1 MEEVGQLFKGVLLTA
16 VGLVI
21 IYESY
26 IYNLLDIIMLIG
38 ILTLFVGVIMLVM
51 LFLTLDLDKQ
61 SKIVK
66 YTKSSLNQKKNNLQN
81 ETRTIASL
89 DNSYNNE
96 SIFTTINKQFAE
108 RFNTP
113 TNNPKAVLRTNSKNI
128 WDESLFDFENK
139 EHKIE
144 SAKNISLSP
153 SKDVPNRENSHKI
166 GIMPNEM
173 EKHTQARQFNFTPN
187 YEKPMRVT
195 RKPKKRDVPLNYVK
209 TPEMHEKMPETI
221 TPIYAEQR
229 ENNLVN
235 NEKESLFKEPSVISN
250 VNNKKIVDDS
260 NNIIPKSTRST
271 ALTEFT
277 KTNVTE
283 RKQSQNIPLKTVKN
297 NVLENNQES
306 KDTRL
311 KKSYV
316 ICNQGI
322 MTSQEAF
329 EQIAKHAKEDIL
341 LEAPSIK
348 DLGNDFLADICKLNS
363 KVIIQEFN
371 IKDTS
376 YILLLTSLIE
386 HGVKVKILP
395 LVNTFNL
402 ISDHSYALIIS
413 DGQDQTDFDYGAV
426 YTDSN
431 SIYEVKTVFEKSWNL
446 AHSIDKNLNLVN

>member
-1 MEEVGQLFKGVLLTA
+1 M
-16 VGLVI
+16 
-21 IYESY
+21 
-26 IYNLLDIIMLIG
+26 
-38 ILTLFVGVIMLVM
+38 
-51 LFLTLDLDKQ
+51 
-61 SKIVK
+61 
-66 YTKSSLNQKKNNLQN
+66 
-81 ETRTIASL
+81 
-89 DNSYNNE
+89 
-96 SIFTTINKQFAE
+96 
-108 RFNTP
+108 
-113 TNNPKAVLRTNSKNI
+113 
-128 WDESLFDFENK
+128 
-139 EHKIE
+139 
-144 SAKNISLSP
+144 
-153 SKDVPNRENSHKI
+153 
-166 GIMPNEM
+166 
-173 EKHTQARQFNFTPN
+173 
-187 YEKPMRVT
+187 
-195 RKPKKRDVPLNYVK
+195 K
-209 TPEMHEKMPETI
+209 T
-221 TPIYAEQR
+221 
-229 ENNLVN
+229 
-235 NEKESLFKEPSVISN
+235 
-250 VNNKKIVDDS
+250 
-260 NNIIPKSTRST
+260 NIIPKSTRST